1 MGASLDSFHC
11 AVPAVRPFLPVPF
24 FPGPLVRSVRLQADL
39 AGPAKAGH
47 YVQLPYW
54 ILINS
59 TSKTSK
65 PYGGLCPL

>member
-1 MGASLDSFHC
+1 MGASLDSFHST
-11 AVPAVRPFLPVPF
+11 VPACSVF
-24 FPGPLVRSVRLQADL
+24 FPPFQPHLPL
-39 AGPAKAGH
+39 P
-47 YVQLPYW
+47 PYW